1 MKILSLIK
9 YSLIGVLFI
18 SSCTKLDEKDVLFD
32 TATSRNFGQT
42 DAEIVSLLAAAYTNL
57 YGSFGGDGSI
67 MRLEEVP
74 TDEIVVPQRGPDWGD
89 GGHWIRL
96 KLHTTR
102 PDDGGPEIPG
112 RFLFRGVNTC
122 NRVLIDPGTFRH
134 SFFYEIYIRA
144 KSVKGNLLLLAGGF
158 IWQCTYQH

>member
-1 MKILSLIK
+1 M
-9 YSLIGVLFI
+9 
-18 SSCTKLDEKDVLFD
+18 
-32 TATSRNFGQT
+32 NFGQT

-96 KLHTTR
+96 KRHTTR
-102 PDDGGPEIPG
+102 PDDAGPG
-112 RFLFRGVNTC
+112 NTWKFLFQGVNTC
-122 NRVLIDPGTFRH
+122 NRVLSNPGTIRH
-134 SFFYEIYIRA
+134 SFFTEVYFRT
-144 KSVKGNLLLLAGGF
+144 KSVKCNLLLLAAGF
-158 IWQCTYQH
+158 IW